1 VPPGVQMQ
9 IHWHIWDPKLAD
21 DELDLLVDFMKTL
34 TDESLKPAIPAR
46 VPSGLAP
53 VGRLDPTRS
62 AVADTA
68 QSNDKGASS

>member
-1 VPPGVQMQ
+1 
-9 IHWHIWDPKLAD
+9 
-21 DELDLLVDFMKTL
+21 LLVEFMQTL

-53 VGRLDPTRS
+53 VGRLDPTQS

-68 QSNDKGASS
+68 PHNPKGASS